1 MGPLQEEKK
10 EIVKEVTPLQQSNEE
25 NQILQTK
32 KEDKETQS
40 FQKVESIKIESLNDV
55 QQNEKTNFLEDVIS
69 VEDKS
74 ISNQEKY
81 FENEHSIET
90 ENIIPNSDKIN
101 NQSTQQIKIKN
112 PFFLAVA
119 EKSSKQSI

>member
-90 ENIIPNSDKIN
+90 ENINSNSDKNN
-101 NQSTQQIKIKN
+101 NQSTQQIKKKN